1 MKMKHFVAVALTAS
15 AVFSVSPTFAAGDAA
30 AGKAK
35 AAMCA
40 SCHGADGN
48 SVNPDW
54 PKLAGQ
60 HANYLVKQLEDFKK
74 GTERSNPLMAGMV
87 ASLTKTDMENL
98 AAYFSTQKS
107 TYGKADPALVDLG
120 EKIYRGGNKT
130 TGVPACMACHGPNG
144 AGNPQA
150 NFPALSG
157 QHAKYVATQLKAF
170 RDGQRSNDAGAMMRN
185 IAAKM
190 TDQEIEAVASYVQ
203 GLH

>member
-35 AAMCA
+35 AVMCA

-60 HANYLVKQLEDFKK
+60 HAGYIAKQLADFKK
-74 GTERSNPLMAGMV
+74 GKERNNALMAGMV
-87 ASLTKTDMENL
+87 ASLSEDDMANL
-98 AAYFSTQKS
+98 AAYFASQTR
-107 TYGKADPALVDLG
+107 TMGEADPALVDLG

-130 TGVPACMACHGPNG
+130 SGVAACMACHGPNG

-150 NFPALSG
+150 HFPALSG

-170 RDGQRSNDAGAMMRN
+170 RSGARSNDAGAMMRN

-203 GLH
+203 GLR

>member
-30 AGKAK
+30 SGKAK